1 MRKNIWIVNH
11 YATKMFTD
19 QGGRHYWLAREL
31 KKLGYEPVVFCASTI
46 HNTDRS
52 IDLGSA
58 EFIVKKA
65 EDVPFVFLKAP
76 AYHGNGVSRFKNML
90 TFTAQWA
97 KHIPE
102 FLLRFGRPDII
113 YASSVHPFSVDA
125 AIREA
130 HKLGIPCLAE
140 FRDLWPDVLVGMGA
154 LSKHHPL
161 TLLLAHL
168 ERKICKTADGI
179 IFTMQGGKD
188 YLKHKG
194 YDRFVNM
201 DKVFY
206 LNNGVDLAAFDENA
220 RKYPAVDPD
229 LDDAGTF
236 KVVYTGSI
244 RRSYQLDMLLDA
256 AKIVAE
262 RGEQNIRFLCW
273 GQGDELERLRA
284 RAEQEKIDNVVFK
297 GGVSRYEIPAIL
309 CRSDCNIIHCEEL
322 VGSEYG
328 VSFIKL
334 FDYLAAG
341 KPIIST
347 VQMGYN
353 LLDSAHCGLT
363 AQAHDAAHIADCVVQ
378 MSCLSSAERARM
390 GENARTAAQEYD
402 VHTLAE
408 RLAEMVENKY

>member
-244 RRSYQLDMLLDA
+244 RYGNKLDILLDA

-262 RGEQNIRFLCW
+262 RGAINIRFLCW
-273 GQGDELERLRA
+273 GQGDELERLRTRVA
-284 RAEQEKIDNVVFK
+284 QEQINNMEFK
-297 GGVSRYEIPAIL
+297 GGVSRQYVPGIL
-309 CRSDCNIIHCEEL
+309 AKGNVSMLHCEEL

-328 VSFIKL
+328 VSFLKL

-347 VQMGYN
+347 VHMGYN
-353 LLDSAHCGLT
+353 LLDKFKCGTTAKEHT
-363 AQAHDAAHIADCVVQ
+363 AQSIADSVIEQ
-378 MSCLSSAERARM
+378 WQASEYDRIEM
-390 GENARTAAQEYD
+390 GKRARTAAQEYD
-402 VHTLAE
+402 VTSLVK
-408 RLAEMVENKY
+408 RLADMVERV